1 MELFIL
7 FLLAVIMPDSRNVTG
22 IELREPARRQI
33 KYIFKIIKIALL
45 WKALLDPF
53 LSAHIKNFGFD
64 PVVVV
69 VVVSSNK
76 QVAPFPYVGRRWPG
90 ACQRRGEVSEL
101 WPQHSLMELL
111 WKHLPFDWKPEETH
125 ERSRQRKAGACRT
138 SSVRQLQKMDPL

>member
-33 KYIFKIIKIALL
+33 KYIFKIIKNCIAL
-45 WKALLDPF
+45 KSIVRSIFSDQ
-53 LSAHIKNFGFD
+53 IKNFGFD
-64 PVVVV
+64 PVVV

-90 ACQRRGEVSEL
+90 ACQGRGEVSEL
-101 WPQHSLMELL
+101 
-111 WKHLPFDWKPEETH
+111 
-125 ERSRQRKAGACRT
+125 
-138 SSVRQLQKMDPL
+138 